1 MKYPIDRKERITLG
15 GMTQAIHIW
24 GTKPENPVVLFLHGG
39 PGVPN
44 RHGMS
49 KNHMDLLD
57 DFTIVAWDQRGTG
70 GSYFGCDPAT
80 LTLEQLIGD
89 CAELIEY
96 LCRTLQKKKIFLLGG
111 SWGTELGTL
120 VCQRYGELVV
130 GYIGYGQVV
139 NGIENENVSYAYTL
153 EKAKEAGCAEDIA
166 KLEEIGPPVD
176 GQYQPVFE
184 GLMAQRS
191 LLKKLAFDNWDDM
204 YAAIGYGGLTALK
217 AVGRIQDDIKRLLK
231 GPIIPEADRI
241 NPGLRITPDSEAVRR
256 NRHAINGVIVEDI
269 DSCMIKFAKC
279 CTPVPGDAIAGFITK
294 GFGVSVHRADCP
306 NAAHRTDP
314 RQAARWVRVRWANQE
329 EQPFETTLE
338 LDCITRDGLLL
349 DVAMVM
355 TTARVR
361 VKELTGK
368 DLPGGKSMF
377 LVRFEVKNYE
387 ELEAIRN
394 KLMNIRDVVGSRR
407 GQN

>member
-1 MKYPIDRKERITLG
+1 MRYPIDRKERVLLG
-15 GMTQAIHIW
+15 GMQQTIHIW
-24 GTKPENPVVLFLHGG
+24 GTKSENPVVLFLHGG

-44 RHGMS
+44 RHGMA
-49 KNHMDLLD
+49 KHHMDLLD

-120 VCQRYGELVV
+120 VCQRYGELVA

-191 LLKKLAFDNWDDM
+191 LLKK
-204 YAAIGYGGLTALK
+204 YGGHSTKKGGYFSGTVLPILTSPELSLREKIGTA
-217 AVGRIQDDIKRLLK
+217 K
-231 GPIIPEADRI
+231 GYKVCLTQMWP
-241 NPGLRITPDSEAVRR
+241 T
-256 NRHAINGVIVEDI
+256 IVHYD
-269 DSCMIKFAKC
+269 F
-279 CTPVPGDAIAGFITK
+279 
-294 GFGVSVHRADCP
+294 
-306 NAAHRTDP
+306 
-314 RQAARWVRVRWANQE
+314 
-329 EQPFETTLE
+329 
-338 LDCITRDGLLL
+338 
-349 DVAMVM
+349 
-355 TTARVR
+355 
-361 VKELTGK
+361 
-368 DLPGGKSMF
+368 
-377 LVRFEVKNYE
+377 
-387 ELEAIRN
+387 
-394 KLMNIRDVVGSRR
+394 IRDCGPFTMPYYIFQGRLD
-407 GQN
+407 QNTPSSLVQAYYDSIEAPDKALVWFEHSAHGPLGEEPEKFKALMREKFLTIAKEPDV